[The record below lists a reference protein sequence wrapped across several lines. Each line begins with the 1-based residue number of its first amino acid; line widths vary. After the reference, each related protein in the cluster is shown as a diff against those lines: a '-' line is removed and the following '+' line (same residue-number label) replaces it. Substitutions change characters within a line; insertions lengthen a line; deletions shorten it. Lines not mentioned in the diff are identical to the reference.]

1 VGFCVVGVGVGAGTH
16 CLSEQT
22 SFSAQAE
29 PALEHVKSPRHSS
42 MVHSLPSS
50 QSSSALHCATVLG
63 VGGVVGADV
72 GDFDGRRV
80 GFFVGAIVVDDVGRG
95 VGGGGGGGA
104 PSCIIS
110 RYTPSFIVL
119 IAEVSPV
126 DRLVTSGS
134 EITCVG

>member
-50 QSSSALHCATVLG
+50 QSSSALHCATG
-63 VGGVVGADV
+63 FDEGADV
-72 GDFDGRRV
+72 GEI
-80 GFFVGAIVVDDVGRG
+80 VGATTVGDGVGRG
-95 VGGGGGGGA
+95 VGGGRGEGGA
-104 PSCIIS
+104 PSDH
-110 RYTPSFIVL
+110 L
-119 IAEVSPV
+119 
-126 DRLVTSGS
+126 
-134 EITCVG
+134 